1 MARAIA
7 AKTVGKTE
15 PGKTASPRLSA
26 RDFERIAR
34 ALAEPRR
41 FELLKLIGGHGHPM
55 PCAALREMQDVSPAT
70 MSHHL
75 KELETAGLIE
85 VERAGRCMNLSLR
98 RPVLRAYLER
108 LAKI

>member
-1 MARAIA
+1 MP
-7 AKTVGKTE
+7 AKTAKLTE
-15 PGKTASPRLSA
+15 K
-26 RDFERIAR
+26 DFDRIAR

-41 FELLKLIGGHGHPM
+41 VEILRQLG
-55 PCAALREMQDVSPAT
+55 AAKGQLACSALQGKHEVSAAT

-85 VERAGRCMNLSLR
+85 TEKTGKFMNIALM
-98 RPVLRAYLER
+98 RPVLKAYLDR